1 MSSTIECLVLPPEG
15 ECSENFGKAA
25 ALNSLDFHKNVPGYE
40 PTKLSV
46 LKALS
51 RN

>member
-25 ALNSLDFHKNVPGYE
+25 ALKFFRFFIRMFRDMSQQNYPF
-40 PTKLSV
+40 
-46 LKALS
+46 
-51 RN
+51 